1 MPGTVEENDNHKLEG
16 ISEHISDELS
26 GDDERDDGGKIA
38 DSGEKFDFTLW
49 TKNSGINRKTAA
61 LLRKE
66 DLVTIE
72 ALVLL
77 DDSDLK
83 DLEMTIGQRK
93 LFQSALYTLKG
104 INCEEKSAADKHKLR
119 VSTVK
124 STNDHL
130 NSSVFVEKKANPADT
145 CQNQDPPSIPRTQEP
160 AGPTIADFRK
170 QASQLQSSG
179 KMFDSYLSNFT
190 QKPENE
196 KIIPITNSLSQSD
209 LCAKPSDLSDPRTI
223 LTVKASSQKAKHITN
238 FLPESV
244 KRRLQSKSK
253 KEWFLA
259 KSGEGENL
267 VIKQDCEHPYSG
279 ITLSEWSAANCRL
292 LADLL
297 RSGDL
302 NIKMIEFYLAYSTQ
316 IYDFVPKYEW
326 ESILDFDFQYRE
338 RQAEYGFNWGSLTAN
353 MELQILIPR
362 GVRQNPGNPGR
373 GNNNNYRPTSRSPS
387 GYMPN

>member
-1 MPGTVEENDNHKLEG
+1 MLGTVEKNDNHKLEG

-26 GDDERDDGGKIA
+26 GDDERDDGGKMA

-104 INCEEKSAADKHKLR
+104 ISCEEKSAADKHKLR

-145 CQNQDPPSIPRTQEP
+145 CQNQEPPSIPRT
-160 AGPTIADFRK
+160 
-170 QASQLQSSG
+170 
-179 KMFDSYLSNFT
+179 
-190 QKPENE
+190 
-196 KIIPITNSLSQSD
+196 
-209 LCAKPSDLSDPRTI
+209 
-223 LTVKASSQKAKHITN
+223 
-238 FLPESV
+238 
-244 KRRLQSKSK
+244 
-253 KEWFLA
+253 
-259 KSGEGENL
+259 
-267 VIKQDCEHPYSG
+267 
-279 ITLSEWSAANCRL
+279 
-292 LADLL
+292 
-297 RSGDL
+297 
-302 NIKMIEFYLAYSTQ
+302 
-316 IYDFVPKYEW
+316 
-326 ESILDFDFQYRE
+326 
-338 RQAEYGFNWGSLTAN
+338 
-353 MELQILIPR
+353 
-362 GVRQNPGNPGR
+362 
-373 GNNNNYRPTSRSPS
+373 
-387 GYMPN
+387 